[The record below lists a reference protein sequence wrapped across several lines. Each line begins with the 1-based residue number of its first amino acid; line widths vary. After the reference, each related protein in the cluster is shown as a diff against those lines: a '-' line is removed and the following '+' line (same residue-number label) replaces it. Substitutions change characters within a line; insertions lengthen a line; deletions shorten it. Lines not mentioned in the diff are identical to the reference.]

1 MSTDR
6 MSIVAVEADRGRGW
20 IADRLLID
28 FGFYEPC
35 QVSQR
40 LLPAEI
46 TGLER
51 DGRRQPLLDDIDL
64 RADAPRSRANEL
76 FLGDSAQDD
85 PQILPLP
92 PLSRLLSKL
101 PWPCLPEI
109 NYSIT
114 SDPANTRK
122 RRWVSTKFIFR
133 AYQNAVSRIASL

>member
-1 MSTDR
+1 MGELTFKGTPR
-6 MSIVAVEADRGRGW
+6 HFAEK
-20 IADRLLID
+20 
-28 FGFYEPC
+28 
-35 QVSQR
+35 
-40 LLPAEI
+40 LPAEI

-101 PWPCLPEI
+101 PWPCL
-109 NYSIT
+109 
-114 SDPANTRK
+114 K
-122 RRWVSTKFIFR
+122 LF
-133 AYQNAVSRIASL
+133 

>member
-1 MSTDR
+1 VWPLAGCPKKKSPVGTHGASTR
-6 MSIVAVEADRGRGW
+6 
-20 IADRLLID
+20 RLVFPMGELT
-28 FGFYEPC
+28 FKGTPRHFAEK
-35 QVSQR
+35 
-40 LLPAEI
+40 LPAEI

-85 PQILPLP
+85 PQIFPLP

-114 SDPANTRK
+114 SDPANARK
-122 RRWVSTKFIFR
+122 RRWVSTKIHF
-133 AYQNAVSRIASL
+133 